1 MASVV
6 PCDSR
11 LPRRLPRFPSGTV
24 CDFPFLKRI
33 VYDLLRNRSGF
44 SIRKPVALLRFLG
57 QEFEE

>member
-24 CDFPFLKRI
+24 CVFPFLKRI
-33 VYDLLRNRSGF
+33 VYDLASE
-44 SIRKPVALLRFLG
+44 S
-57 QEFEE
+57 